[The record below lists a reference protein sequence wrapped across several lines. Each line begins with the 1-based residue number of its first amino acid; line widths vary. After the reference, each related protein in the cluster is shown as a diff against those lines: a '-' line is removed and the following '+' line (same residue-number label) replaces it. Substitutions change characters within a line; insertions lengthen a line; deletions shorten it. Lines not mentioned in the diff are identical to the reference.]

1 MISRLPSFLDE
12 LARLD
17 AQQWLLRGTVP
28 AATLLTVVAERLAGA
43 PRQHVGFLLVAV
55 ALSLLTA
62 VLPDSSAGLFLVLLL
77 AWHWTVSVP
86 DPLTG
91 WLLLP
96 ALAILA
102 IHVGATLASYGPTSL
117 ALDRAL
123 LRLWGGRC
131 LLAAAATGATW
142 LAATLASG
150 ASVPGGAWALGG
162 SLAMLTAWAA
172 YLARRLT

>member
-12 LARLD
+12 LARLS

-43 PRQHVGFLLVAV
+43 PRQHLAFLLVAV

-62 VLPDSSAGLFLVLLL
+62 ALPDSSAGLFLVLLL
-77 AWHWTVSVP
+77 AWHWSVSVP
-86 DPLTG
+86 DRLTG

-102 IHVGATLASYGPTSL
+102 IHVAATLASYGPASL
-117 ALDRAL
+117 VLDRAL

-131 LLAAAATGATW
+131 LLAAAAAGATW
-142 LAATLASG
+142 LVAALASG
-150 ASVPGGAWALGG
+150 AGVPGGAWALGG
-162 SLAMLTAWAA
+162 SLAMLAAWAT